1 MPVKGTSQ
9 FQFQIFGFEPIA
21 GQGQQQTYSVVG
33 FNERIVDSDD
43 FDVIVL
49 DGISEDDTT
58 NTAETIDANLDGSH
72 DSVCGV
78 SSGERWAG
86 PRLASRA

>member
-1 MPVKGTSQ
+1 MYACEGDESISISH
-9 FQFQIFGFEPIA
+9 FRFRADSGARE
-21 GQGQQQTYSVVG
+21 QQTYSVVG

-58 NTAETIDANLDGSH
+58 NAAETIDANLDGSH
-72 DSVCGV
+72 DSACGV
-78 SSGERWAG
+78 S
-86 PRLASRA
+86 

>member
-1 MPVKGTSQ
+1 MPVKVTSQ
-9 FQFQIFGFEPIA
+9 LQFQNFRFRADSGA
-21 GQGQQQTYSVVG
+21 RGQQTYSIVG

-43 FDVIVL
+43 FNVIVL

-78 SSGERWAG
+78 S
-86 PRLASRA
+86 

>member
-1 MPVKGTSQ
+1 MPVEVTSQ

-21 GQGQQQTYSVVG
+21 GQGQQTYSVVG

-58 NTAETIDANLDGSH
+58 NAAETIDANLDGSH
-72 DSVCGV
+72 DSVCV
-78 SSGERWAG
+78 SVEESGGRERD
-86 PRLASRA
+86 